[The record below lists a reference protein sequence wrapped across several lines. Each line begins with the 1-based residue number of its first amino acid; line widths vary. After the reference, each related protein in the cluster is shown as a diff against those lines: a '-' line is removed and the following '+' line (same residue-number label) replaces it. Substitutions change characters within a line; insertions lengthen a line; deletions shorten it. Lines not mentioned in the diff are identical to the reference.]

1 MTSFFRTLLGLSLLV
16 SAPAYCDVEYY
27 TYGGFDP
34 IVNAFSMI
42 AAVFNSSDYIYFGFV
57 VAIVG
62 ISIGTL
68 IKSGLSALGKATGF
82 DALAVL
88 ILGLFGT
95 ALYTATFAPKTTVH
109 IYDPTVNRYQSVGD
123 IPYALAFIASGTN
136 LLERGLTDI
145 VSGSTVFGR
154 DRHANGRSLEL
165 LFNLLNSDPIPDNI
179 YLSMSMEEF
188 VNVCIVSA
196 AASPDTHEQF
206 NYNSILNGTADIWE
220 ELQKARNPN
229 QYILWYDE
237 ANPKGVST
245 TCTQAY
251 DSLYAALT
259 DVGTF
264 DSFVRTVCLKS
275 GFDGSADDSLQD
287 CKNLIEDTVPLVYS
301 ASVTATAE
309 NMTAMSALS
318 HALYDTLAKDPG
330 TAIAYIGNVKQL
342 SQGFGSALVAEG
354 WLPAMRS
361 GTLVII
367 LSFTPIMVLLVLT
380 PFVFRALHMITVLFL
395 FLTIWGASDAV
406 VHSTIVQNVLMMFSD
421 LKAFDGGLRGFMLAP
436 TELQKAIAQF
446 GKMQSLGV
454 MFAGIVCAVYFKF
467 SYYQFANMG
476 EKLANDIDQT
486 GQTTGSE
493 VINPTARMQTMIE
506 NESAAGKYN
515 AMDKVGHNL
524 YGAGVQYTSTN
535 YDWAN
540 AHSIDKLKQDHPKM
554 SQTDLMDASAQL
566 RGGMDAGQI
575 NARMQRADES
585 GGTVRDVSTGL
596 GNTQQLGSD
605 ASLVY
610 NQSQADRLAG
620 SAVQKFDDLSKIT
633 NTTAGKI
640 NASDRP
646 LDHERVAETE
656 TAIGIGRSD
665 AFDQVY
671 GSPAAISHHS
681 ENATHNQIE
690 DANALRAAR
699 LEEVEKGNA
708 RSSQAVAN
716 ETIAFST
723 QTALGSADASK
734 QYVNEGRIEDTRDGA
749 KEAGINSLRSSLATN
764 RAMDDLGRKT
774 NADDDSIAQS
784 TTQYGLET
792 TVGASEA
799 RENLTRLLDK
809 DSLQV
814 SKQQNAGV
822 RIITDDGDVHRIN
835 EYSPGSLSA
844 AAGRG
849 AASFGILEEDDGNM
863 HISNPEMVV
872 GGKTTFQGN
881 TNSYSGVERI
891 LESTSTSDVL
901 NLIESADT
909 PTQQQNLA
917 LALANG
923 LVVNR
928 TASESEGSEFNMG
941 GGAEI
946 YARTPVAEISPT
958 GILGKAAKLAG
969 LGGGKKGAST
979 PPHSSSSSD
988 AARMKTSDT
997 LLITNSG
1004 GRKEEGMLDKAAN
1017 MIPAIS
1023 IGGTGRV
1030 NAGGKFSDNSLDQ
1043 ASVNSNQ
1050 AMILEELQKAKEAIS
1065 ATDDQDVKLDAAL
1078 QFQEFYNG
1086 QINEDSRHSNEI
1098 AKDTDTEMI
1107 EDKYNTDVEQIYQ
1120 DVMEEAGLSDVSVKD
1135 VFQR

>member
-1 MTSFFRTLLGLSLLV
+1 MTSYLRSLLALSLLV
-16 SAPAYCDVEYY
+16 SSPAFCDVEYY

-62 ISIGTL
+62 ISVGTL

-88 ILGLFGT
+88 SVGLLGT

-109 IYDPTVNRYQSVGD
+109 IYDPTVNRYESVGD

-136 LLERGLTDI
+136 LLERGLTDV

-165 LFNLLNSDPIPDNI
+165 LFNLLNSDPLPNNL
-179 YLSMSMEEF
+179 YLSKSMEEF

-196 AASPDTHEQF
+196 AASPETHENF
-206 NYNSILNGTADIWE
+206 NYNSILNGTADIWN

-229 QYILWYDE
+229 QYILWFDE

-251 DSLYAALT
+251 DSLHAALT
-259 DVGTF
+259 DVATF

-275 GFDGSADDSLQD
+275 GFDGSAEDSLQD

-318 HALYDTLAKDPG
+318 HALYDTLANDPG

-367 LSFTPIMVLLVLT
+367 LSFTPIMVLLVVT
-380 PFVFRALHMITVLFL
+380 PFLFRALHMITVLFL
-395 FLTIWGASDAV
+395 FLAVWGASDAV
-406 VHSTIVQNVLMMFSD
+406 VHSTIVQNVLLMFSD

-454 MFAGIVCAVYFKF
+454 MFSALVCAVYFKF
-467 SYYQFANMG
+467 TYYQFANMG
-476 EKLANDIDQT
+476 EKLAGDIDQT
-486 GQTTGSE
+486 GQSTGAE
-493 VINPTARMQTMIE
+493 VINPTARMQSMVE

-515 AMDKVGHNL
+515 MMDTVGSKL
-524 YGAGVQYTSTN
+524 MGAGIQYTSTN

-540 AHSIDKLKQDHPKM
+540 AHSIDRLKQDHPNM
-554 SQTDLMDASAQL
+554 SQTDLMDTSAQL

-575 NARMQRADES
+575 TARMQRAEES
-585 GGTVRDVSTGL
+585 GGSVRDVSTGL

-610 NQSQADRLAG
+610 NQSQAERLSG
-620 SAVQKFDDLSKIT
+620 SPVQQFDDLTKIT

-646 LDHERVAETE
+646 FVHEKVAETE
-656 TAIGIGRSD
+656 TAVSIGRSD
-665 AFDQVY
+665 ALNQVY
-671 GSPAAISHHS
+671 GSPAAIAHHS
-681 ENATHNQIE
+681 ENATYNQIE
-690 DANALRAAR
+690 DSNAVRGAR
-699 LEEVEKGNA
+699 LGEVEKGNS
-708 RSSQAVAN
+708 RSTQAVAN
-716 ETIAFST
+716 ETTSYTMQST
-723 QTALGSADASK
+723 LGNADASK
-734 QYVNEGRIEDTRDGA
+734 QYVDEGRIEDTRDGA
-749 KEAGINSLRSSLATN
+749 KETGINSLRGSLATN

-774 NADDDSIAQS
+774 NTDDDSIALS
-784 TTQYGLET
+784 TTQYGLEST
-792 TVGASEA
+792 FGATESRA
-799 RENLTRLLDK
+799 NLGQILDK
-809 DSLQV
+809 DSLQIA
-814 SKQQNAGV
+814 KQQNAGV
-822 RIITDDGDVHRIN
+822 RIITDESDVHNIN
-835 EYSPGSLSA
+835 EYSPGSLSN

-849 AASFGILEEDDGNM
+849 SVSLGILDDEDGNPR
-863 HISNPEMVV
+863 ISNPEMVV

-881 TNSYSGVERI
+881 TNSYSGVEKI
-891 LESTSTSDVL
+891 LEGTSTSDVL
-901 NLIESADT
+901 NLIESAET
-909 PTQQQNLA
+909 PTQEQNLA
-917 LALANG
+917 LSLANG
-923 LVVNR
+923 LLVNR
-928 TASESEGSEFNMG
+928 TASESEGSDTYMG
-941 GGAEI
+941 GGAEV
-946 YARTPVAEISPT
+946 YARTPTVEISPT
-958 GILGKAAKLAG
+958 GLLGKAAKIAG
-969 LGGGKKGAST
+969 LGGGKKGGSSPTVASA
-979 PPHSSSSSD
+979 SSE

-1004 GRKEEGMLDKAAN
+1004 GRKEESMLDKAAN
-1017 MIPAIS
+1017 LIPGIS

-1030 NAGGKFSDNSLDQ
+1030 NAGGKFTDSSVDQ
-1043 ASVNSNQ
+1043 ASVNANQ
-1050 AMILEELQKAKEAIS
+1050 AIILDELVKAKETIS
-1065 ATDDQDVKLDAAL
+1065 ATEDKDEKLDAAL
-1078 QFQEFYNG
+1078 RFQEFYQS
-1086 QINEDSRHSNEI
+1086 QINQDSRHSSGI
-1098 AKDTDTEMI
+1098 AEDTDTTMI
-1107 EDKYNTDVEQIYQ
+1107 EDKYNTEVEQIYQ
-1120 DVMEEAGLSDVSVKD
+1120 NVMEEVGLSDVSAKD